1 MCSPTALNQA
11 CHFNGILP
19 QVVRVGTA
27 PGCPSEPLSLSLSL
41 CCLPFADQNNLAG
54 EAHAASEHHRH
65 NSIRIYPRV
74 GNHCSRNW
82 LSRSRS
88 RITKVSRAF
97 ELPLTAP
104 FGDPFHTKF
113 EACVYCPLKQPLFYG
128 KCCSNCL
135 LRRALCNT
143 HAQLKENHSG
153 IVYRDLMAQLI
164 LLHLFLRL

>member
-1 MCSPTALNQA
+1 MGAA
-11 CHFNGILP
+11 RP
-19 QVVRVGTA
+19 QDSVVRWPA
-27 PGCPSEPLSLSLSL
+27 LPRPPSPSPPLPA
-41 CCLPFADQNNLAG
+41 CLFVDQKNLAG
-54 EAHAASEHHRH
+54 EARAVSEHHIH
-65 NSIRIYPRV
+65 NSIRIRPRV
-74 GNHCSRNW
+74 GNHCSRVW
-82 LSRSRS
+82 LSWSPSRT
-88 RITKVSRAF
+88 TKVSRAF

-143 HAQLKENHSG
+143 HAPLKENHSG

>member
-1 MCSPTALNQA
+1 MNT
-11 CHFNGILP
+11 
-19 QVVRVGTA
+19 
-27 PGCPSEPLSLSLSL
+27 SLSLSSPHPDCVSL
-41 CCLPFADQNNLAG
+41 SLLLSPACRLLTRKIWLERPMPRAR
-54 EAHAASEHHRH
+54 HIHH
-65 NSIRIYPRV
+65 SIRIHPRV
-74 GNHCSRNW
+74 GMHCSRNG
-82 LSRSRS
+82 LSQSRSRNPE
-88 RITKVSRAF
+88 VSRAF
-97 ELPLTAP
+97 EPPLTAP